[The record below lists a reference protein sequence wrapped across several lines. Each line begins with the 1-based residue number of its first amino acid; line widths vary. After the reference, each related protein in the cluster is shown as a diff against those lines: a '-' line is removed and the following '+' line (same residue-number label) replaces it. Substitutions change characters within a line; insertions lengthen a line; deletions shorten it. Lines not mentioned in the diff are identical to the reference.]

1 MDKLSVHERDK
12 YNVIHQYCGV
22 DEGQSGYGRQLE
34 LLLTDNSK
42 FHKKWQELYKENKS
56 FLEIGLGAGEIVK
69 HLDKEGFDYCGVDIS
84 NWVVDEL
91 LKLELNVKEMSS
103 HSLSFEDN
111 SFDVVQHL
119 DGLEHIPVEWEL
131 GTLSESVRVSKKYIF
146 HSNAMGDAHWDSVSL
161 ANGFDAV
168 HINIKNAQ
176 LWDDF
181 YESNT
186 SLGYKILHKESDNNT
201 YRIILEKIKN

>member
-84 NWVVDEL
+84 NWVVDE
-91 LKLELNVKEMSS
+91 
-103 HSLSFEDN
+103 FRRRR
-111 SFDVVQHL
+111 
-119 DGLEHIPVEWEL
+119 GVEYMRNKAQRKTYL
-131 GTLSESVRVSKKYIF
+131 GMTIIVLMLF
-146 HSNAMGDAHWDSVSL
+146 
-161 ANGFDAV
+161 
-168 HINIKNAQ
+168 NIWTVWSIY
-176 LWDDF
+176 L
-181 YESNT
+181 
-186 SLGYKILHKESDNNT
+186 
-201 YRIILEKIKN
+201 